1 MSAGVFSGFGSD
13 VSRKNMP
20 PSGGR
25 LGIIVLLVLFLAACS
40 DSGLNDLESFVAET
54 KQKKGVVEPLPEFKT
69 AETYRYSAESLRDP
83 FSTWKS
89 EVKTTVATQKVIEG
103 VRPNVNR
110 SKEALE
116 NFPLDTLKMMG
127 TLEFNQQLWGL
138 VKAPDGIIYRVK
150 PNNHLGQNYGKISQ
164 IQEDKLLLT
173 EIVPNGLGGWEERQA
188 TLSVNDIE

>member
-1 MSAGVFSGFGSD
+1 MSTAGLKL
-13 VSRKNMP
+13 RMT
-20 PSGGR
+20 GGAR
-25 LGIIVLLVLFLAACS
+25 LGLAAIMILLLAACS
-40 DSGLNDLESFVAET
+40 DTGLGDLKSFVEET

-69 AETYRYSAESLRDP
+69 AETFRYSASRLRDP

-89 EVKTTVATQKVIEG
+89 EVKTTVATPKVIDG

-110 SKEALE
+110 SKEVLE
-116 NFPLDTLKMMG
+116 NFPLDTLRMIG

-150 PNNHLGQNYGKISQ
+150 TNNYLGQNYGKIHR

-188 TLSVNDIE
+188 VLSVNKVE

>member
-1 MSAGVFSGFGSD
+1 MSARVFSGLGFFPK
-13 VSRKNMP
+13 V
-20 PSGGR
+20 GR
-25 LGIIVLLVLFLAACS
+25 LGVIALLLLLLGACS
-40 DSGLNDLESFVAET
+40 DSGINDLESFVAET

-69 AETYRYSAESLRDP
+69 AETYRYSAGSLRDP

-110 SKEALE
+110 SKEMLE
-116 NFPLDTLKMMG
+116 NFPLDTLKMIG
-127 TLEFNQQLWGL
+127 TLEFKQQRWGL

-150 PNNHLGQNYGKISQ
+150 PDNYLGQNYGKINQ

-188 TLSVNDIE
+188 TLSVNDVE

>member
-1 MSAGVFSGFGSD
+1 MSAGENALLLG
-13 VSRKNMP
+13 R
-20 PSGGR
+20 R
-25 LGIIVLLVLFLAACS
+25 LGIVVSLVLLLAACS
-40 DSGLNDLESFVAET
+40 DSGLNDLESFVAEA
-54 KQKKGVVEPLPEFKT
+54 KLKKGKVEPLPEFKT
-69 AETYRYSAESLRDP
+69 AETYRYSAASLRDP

-89 EVKTTVATQKVIEG
+89 EVKTTVTTQKVIEG

-110 SKEALE
+110 SKEVLE
-116 NFPLDTLKMMG
+116 NFPLDTLKMIG

-150 PNNHLGQNYGKISQ
+150 TNNHLGQNYGKIDL

-188 TLSVNDIE
+188 TLSVNDVE

>member
-1 MSAGVFSGFGSD
+1 MSAAVLRGSMA
-13 VSRKNMP
+13 R
-20 PSGGR
+20 GAR
-25 LGIIVLLVLFLAACS
+25 LGLVALVVLLLAACS
-40 DSGLNDLESFVAET
+40 DSGLNDLESFVTET

-69 AETYRYSAESLRDP
+69 AETYRYSADSLRDP

-89 EVKTTVATQKVIEG
+89 EVKTTVATPKVVEG

-110 SKEALE
+110 SKEVLE
-116 NFPLDTLKMMG
+116 NFPLDTLKMIG

-150 PNNHLGQNYGKISQ
+150 TNNYLGQNYGKIHQ
-164 IQEDKLLLT
+164 IKEDKLLLT

-188 TLSVNDIE
+188 TLSVNEIE